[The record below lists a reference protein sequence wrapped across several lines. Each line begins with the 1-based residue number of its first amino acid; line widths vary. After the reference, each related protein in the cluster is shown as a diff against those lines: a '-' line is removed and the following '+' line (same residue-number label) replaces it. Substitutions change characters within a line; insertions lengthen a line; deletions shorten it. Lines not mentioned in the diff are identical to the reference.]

1 MSNRTV
7 NGSIVTE
14 QVNDFKPECR
24 ALISRLQAA
33 DFVILGGHNGED
45 RCKWDSKPDTFE
57 AFLDELLACDECN
70 LYVQRSAKK
79 YTLFLVLGN
88 SPGELVCDYTA
99 GSQALDDLTMAHFD
113 EWTAYQ
119 QPKALQHFDRATSK
133 ITYEP
138 LIHTWPKSLQLKP
151 AQVTGNLHET
161 L

>member
-24 ALISRLQAA
+24 DLIKRLQAA
-33 DFVILGGHNGED
+33 DFMILGGHNGED
-45 RCKWDSKPDTFE
+45 RCKWTGDQLIES
-57 AFLDELLACDECN
+57 FLDELLACDECN

-99 GSQALDDLTMAHFD
+99 GSEALDQLTMAHFD
-113 EWTAYQ
+113 EWTQYQ

-138 LIHTWPKSLQLKP
+138 LIHTQRK
-151 AQVTGNLHET
+151 AA
-161 L
+161 